1 MSEVAWLPFDV
12 RGLPDGVEYLVGD
25 RAGPSPADLERISFY
40 VMPYQIMRDDLGVLA
55 RMPRLR
61 VVQLLTAGYEHLAHA
76 VPAGVTLCNGRG
88 IHSAS
93 TAELAMTL
101 VLASLRDVPGFV
113 RAQDEGRWTQ
123 GFRPSLADKRVLVL
137 GYGSIGEALE
147 QRLLPFEVDV
157 VRVAR
162 TARAAENGRV
172 HAFTD
177 LPALLPAV
185 DVVVVTAPLT
195 EETRGLVDAGFLVRM
210 RDGALLV
217 NVARGAIVDTDA
229 LLAELTTGRLHAAL
243 DVVDPEPLPAG
254 HPLWSA
260 PNTLITP
267 HVGGPSSAFRPRAE
281 RLVREQLERYARGE
295 PLANV
300 VRQP

>member
-1 MSEVAWLPFDV
+1 MVTKVAWLPFALDA
-12 RGLPDGVEYLVGD
+12 LPAGVECLIGD
-25 RAGPSPADLERISFY
+25 AAGPAGPDLARITFY
-40 VMPYQIMRDDLGVLA
+40 VVPYAVMRDDTAVLG
-55 RMPRLR
+55 RMPALE
-61 VVQLLTAGYEHLAHA
+61 VVQLLTAGYEHLLGA
-76 VPAGVTLCNGRG
+76 VPDGVTLCSGRG

-93 TAELAMTL
+93 TAELAVAL
-101 VLASLRDVPGFV
+101 VLASLRDLPGFV
-113 RAQDEGRWTQ
+113 RAQDQGAWRQ
-123 GFRPSLADKRVLVL
+123 GFRASLADKRVLIL

-147 QRLLPFEVDV
+147 RRLLPFETEV

-162 TARAAENGRV
+162 TARAGV
-172 HAFTD
+172 HALVD
-177 LPALLPAV
+177 LPDLLPYA

-195 EETRGLVDAGFLVRM
+195 EETRGLVDAGFLARM

-229 LLAELTTGRLHAAL
+229 LLAELATGRLHAAL
-243 DVVDPEPLPAG
+243 DVVDPEPLPSG

-267 HVGGPSSAFRPRAE
+267 HVGGPSSAFAPRAE

-295 PLANV
+295 ALANV
-300 VRQP
+300 VR